1 MPKRA
6 VNIALIDSPI
16 AIEIFD
22 DIVKNEY
29 IVPSTFAGLT
39 FAQTISIGITTK
51 MLTNSTTTSSPIE
64 NQKSD
69 MPHFKFTRDTR
80 ISGISCKIA
89 LRNIITNTK
98 TRKLVFRKN
107 LKSPDNLNH

>member
-39 FAQTISIGITTK
+39 FAQTIRIGITTK
-51 MLTNSTTTSSPIE
+51 MLQIRLP
-64 NQKSD
+64 
-69 MPHFKFTRDTR
+69 
-80 ISGISCKIA
+80 
-89 LRNIITNTK
+89 LRHQLK
-98 TRKLVFRKN
+98 TKN
-107 LKSPDNLNH
+107 LICPTSNSLVTQE